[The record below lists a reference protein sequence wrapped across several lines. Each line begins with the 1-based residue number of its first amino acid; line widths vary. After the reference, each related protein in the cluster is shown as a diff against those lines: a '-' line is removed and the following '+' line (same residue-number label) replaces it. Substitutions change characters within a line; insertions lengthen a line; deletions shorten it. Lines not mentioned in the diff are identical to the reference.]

1 VPVMKKKFILVL
13 IFIVILL
20 LTFETSAAEEKQVY
34 RGINFGMTVKEFH
47 ENLRQDKKMF
57 LSVGIPHIEIKGIEY
72 YIFALYNDQNQLY
85 EIYFE
90 SPNYI
95 ADYYV
100 EKRLEELSQIVE
112 SEYGEPDIVND
123 FDLRDVKDQILWQK
137 IWEEENK
144 IIELGVG
151 KMDTEKYV
159 SFHQIYLPFGP

>member
-1 VPVMKKKFILVL
+1 MKKTNVLLLIFVVTLVL
-13 IFIVILL
+13 
-20 LTFETSAAEEKQVY
+20 TFTISAAEEKQVY

-47 ENLRQDKKMF
+47 ENLRQDEKMF
-57 LSVGIPHIEIKGIEY
+57 LSVGIPHIEIKGTEY

-100 EKRLEELSQIVE
+100 EKRLEELSQIIE
-112 SEYGEPDIVND
+112 SEYGAPNTVND
-123 FDLRDVKDQILWQK
+123 FDLREVKDQILWQK
-137 IWEEENK
+137 TWEMENK

-151 KMDTEKYV
+151 KMDTKKYV
-159 SFHQIYLPFGP
+159 SLHQVYFPFGP

>member
-1 VPVMKKKFILVL
+1 MKKKYILVL
-13 IFIVILL
+13 IFVVILIS
-20 LTFETSAAEEKQVY
+20 TFEISAAEEKQVY

-47 ENLRQDKKMF
+47 ENLRQDEKMF
-57 LSVGIPHIEIKGIEY
+57 LSVGIPHIEIKGTEY

-100 EKRLEELSQIVE
+100 EKRLEELSQIIE
-112 SEYGEPDIVND
+112 SEYGAPNTVND
-123 FDLRDVKDQILWQK
+123 FDLREVKDQILWQK
-137 IWEEENK
+137 TWEMENK

-151 KMDTEKYV
+151 KMDTKKYV
-159 SFHQIYLPFGP
+159 SLHQIYLPFGP